1 MKDLRSTQKSYSR
14 AKLNREIIDED
25 PIIQFKT
32 WMDEVIASKL
42 KEPTAMVLSTVSA
55 KGVPSSRIVLL
66 KGIELGKFVFYTN
79 YNSDKSLEIM
89 ENANVALTFYWTE
102 LERQVNIKGSCQ
114 KVDVEISEVY
124 FQSRSRKSQLG
135 AWASQQS
142 KELSSRLEMVK
153 EFLALGIKYIGKKV
167 PRPSH
172 WGGYEITPESI
183 EFWQGRPHRLHD
195 RIKYTKESDGK
206 WKIIRLYP

>member
-1 MKDLRSTQKSYSR
+1 MKDLRSIQKAYSR
-14 AKLNREIIDED
+14 AKLNRKSIDED
-25 PIIQFKT
+25 PIIQFNT

-42 KEPTAMVLSTVSA
+42 KEPTAMVLSTVST
-55 KGVPSSRIVLL
+55 KGVPSSRVVLL

-89 ENANVALTFYWTE
+89 ENANVALTFYWAD
-102 LERQVNIKGSCQ
+102 LERQVNIRGSCQ
-114 KVDVEISEVY
+114 KVAVEISEEY
-124 FQSRSRKSQLG
+124 FQTRSRKSQLG

-142 KELSSRLEMVK
+142 KELSSRLEMIK

-195 RIKYTKESDGK
+195 RITYTKEIDGK

>member
-1 MKDLRSTQKSYSR
+1 MKDLRSIQKAYSR
-14 AKLNREIIDED
+14 AKLNRKSIDED
-25 PIIQFKT
+25 PIIQFNT

-42 KEPTAMVLSTVSA
+42 KEPTAMVLSTVST
-55 KGVPSSRIVLL
+55 KGVPSSRVVLL

-89 ENANVALTFYWTE
+89 ENANVALTFYWAD
-102 LERQVNIKGSCQ
+102 LERRVNIRGSCQ
-114 KVDVEISEVY
+114 KVAVEISEEY
-124 FQSRSRKSQLG
+124 FQTRSRKSQLG

-142 KELSSRLEMVK
+142 KELSSRLEMIK

-195 RIKYTKESDGK
+195 RITYTKEIDGK

>member
-1 MKDLRSTQKSYSR
+1 MKDLRSIQKAYSR
-14 AKLNREIIDED
+14 AKLNRKSIDED
-25 PIIQFKT
+25 PIIQFNT

-55 KGVPSSRIVLL
+55 KGVPSSRVVLL

-89 ENANVALTFYWTE
+89 ENANVALTFYWAD
-102 LERQVNIKGSCQ
+102 LERQVNIRGSCQ
-114 KVDVEISEVY
+114 KVAVEISEEY
-124 FQSRSRKSQLG
+124 FQTRSRKSQLG

-142 KELSSRLEMVK
+142 KELSSRLEMIK

-195 RIKYTKESDGK
+195 RITYTKEIDGK